1 MESAAA
7 RHNNKNRRL
16 LMKVQELKL
25 RPTLV
30 TKIRLLRI
38 VMLQFHVIFK
48 TAMTMMISMYKV
60 HRKQIMK
67 ILTKMVHLHPPA
79 L

>member
-7 RHNNKNRRL
+7 RHSNKNRRL

-38 VMLQFHVIFK
+38 EMLQFLVIFK

>member
-7 RHNNKNRRL
+7 RHSNKNSRL
-16 LMKVQELKL
+16 QMKVQELKS

-38 VMLQFHVIFK
+38 EMLQFLVIFK

>member
-7 RHNNKNRRL
+7 RHSNKNRRL